1 MYFFMALSAV
11 LLIVVIIL
19 LLVCKSRKKE
29 NHRLEQTVIEV
40 LNEKHKVVVEAELK
54 IRALESKVQT
64 VNETERIKEDSD
76 KRISEVRESDS
87 QKDSYNSVIE
97 GFNR

>member
-29 NHRLEQTVIEV
+29 NQRLEQTLIEA
-40 LNEKHKVVVEAELK
+40 LNEKHKAVVEAELK
-54 IRALESKVQT
+54 IKALESG
-64 VNETERIKEDSD
+64 KEL
-76 KRISEVRESDS
+76 
-87 QKDSYNSVIE
+87 
-97 GFNR
+97 

>member
-40 LNEKHKVVVEAELK
+40 LNEKHKVIVEAELK

-64 VNETERIKEDSD
+64 VNEMERIKEDSD
-76 KRISEVRESDS
+76 KRISEVKESDS
-87 QKDSYNSVIE
+87 QKDSYNSAIE

>member
-40 LNEKHKVVVEAELK
+40 LNEKHKVIVEAELK
-54 IRALESKVQT
+54 IRVLESKVQT
-64 VNETERIKEDSD
+64 VNEMERIKEDSD
-76 KRISEVRESDS
+76 KRISEVKESDS
-87 QKDSYNSVIE
+87 QKDSYNSAIE

>member
-1 MYFFMALSAV
+1 MYFFMALSTV

>member
-40 LNEKHKVVVEAELK
+40 LNEKHKVIVEAELK

-76 KRISEVRESDS
+76 KRISEVKESDS

>member
-87 QKDSYNSVIE
+87 QKDSYNSAIE